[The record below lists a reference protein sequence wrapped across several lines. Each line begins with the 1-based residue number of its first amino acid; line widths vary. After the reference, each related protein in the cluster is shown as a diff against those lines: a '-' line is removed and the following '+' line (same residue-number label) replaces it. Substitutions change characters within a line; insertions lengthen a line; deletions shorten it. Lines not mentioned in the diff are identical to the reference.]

1 MRIVFGRK
9 SKNTFTTFMQLLK
22 SAPIIVYGD
31 STYVNCILMCFDYI
45 MLKKTN
51 TDHNELF

>member
-1 MRIVFGRK
+1 MRIAFGRTP
-9 SKNTFTTFMQLLK
+9 KNTFTTFMQLLK

-51 TDHNELF
+51 TDHKEPF

>member
-1 MRIVFGRK
+1 MRIAFGRT
-9 SKNTFTTFMQLLK
+9 SKNTFTTSIQLLN

-31 STYVNCILMCFDYI
+31 STYVNCILMCSDYI

-51 TDHNELF
+51 TDHNEPF